1 MCFLLLLLLLFSSSS
16 LLSFCFCVIALE
28 DEKVAL
34 FEDLSHIRTVCST
47 AEENIALLEN
57 NLLTYINLKNNQQ
70 DELIELFDDQVS
82 WILFDRYVG
91 R

>member
-1 MCFLLLLLLLFSSSS
+1 MFVVVVVFFFFIVIIL
-16 LLSFCFCVIALE
+16 FCVIALE

-47 AEENIALLEN
+47 ADENIVLLEN
-57 NLLTYINLKNNQQ
+57 NLMTYINLKNNQQ
-70 DELIELFDDQVS
+70 DELIELFNDQVS
-82 WILFDRYVG
+82 WIPFDRYVG

>member
-1 MCFLLLLLLLFSSSS
+1 M
-16 LLSFCFCVIALE
+16 
-28 DEKVAL
+28 
-34 FEDLSHIRTVCST
+34 SHIRTVCST